1 MDYNRGCG
9 EEKGPQ
15 KHCGLEA
22 GEERAQVRGGHAGA
36 ALGLG
41 VMIS

>member
-15 KHCGLEA
+15 KKDGLEA
-22 GEERAQVRGGHAGA
+22 GDQRVQERGGHAGL

-41 VMIS
+41 E

>member
-15 KHCGLEA
+15 EDGGLEA
-22 GEERAQVRGGHAGA
+22 GDERVQERGGHAA
-36 ALGLG
+36 LALGLG
-41 VMIS
+41 E